1 MDIEFLLDKASIEI
15 FFDKGRTVMTE
26 IFFPNAP
33 METLNLKTSASN
45 SIIDFFKVQE
55 LKNNK

>member
-1 MDIEFLLDKASIEI
+1 MDLASIEI
-15 FFDKGRTVMTE
+15 FFDEGRTVMTE

-33 METLNLKTSASN
+33 METLNLRTSASN